1 MIILKHKTLPVET
14 DEDVVAVR
22 QLARIWAVELGFR
35 IVEQTKIITATSE
48 LARNAVIAGKGGT
61 VLLEALD
68 KNGKQGLRLT
78 IEDHGPGIP
87 DLELAMRD
95 GYTTTGGLGLGLGG
109 SKRLMDEF
117 EISSEVGKGTWIRIT
132 KWR

>member
-1 MIILKHKTLPVET
+1 MIILKTKTLPVEN

-22 QLARIWAVELGFR
+22 QLARVWAVELGFR
-35 IVEQTKIITATSE
+35 VVDQTKIITATSE
-48 LARNAVIAGKGGT
+48 LARNTVIAGKGGT
-61 VLLEALD
+61 VLIETLE
-68 KNGKQGLRLT
+68 KKGKQGLRLT
-78 IEDHGPGIP
+78 FEDKGPGIANM
-87 DLELAMRD
+87 ELAMKD

-117 EISSEVGKGTWIRIT
+117 EITSELDKGTRVRVT